1 MPVERR
7 RDVRY
12 RVFFLQLLVILP
24 FLSCWVW
31 RMDNLVIWL
40 RLIQT
45 NGSSFLATIVYRNW
59 NINTWK
65 TSYIRPELYANA
77 DFPPLMLNITFTSSM
92 SWQKPFV
99 SNDRSSVV
107 PFSSKILRKVSIK
120 PSTRMPS
127 VLSKRGL
134 QPAKTWNNVL
144 KLKLQESTSQNC

>member
-1 MPVERR
+1 MHINYHKCPIERK

-12 RVFFLQLLVILP
+12 RAFFLQLLVILP
-24 FLSCWVW
+24 YFSCWNW
-31 RMDNLVIWL
+31 RMDNLFIWL

-45 NGSSFLATIVYRNW
+45 NSSFFLSTTVYRNW

-65 TSYIRPELYANA
+65 TSYIWPDLYANA
-77 DFPPLMLNITFTSSM
+77 DFPPLVLNITFTSSM

-99 SNDRSSVV
+99 SSDRSSFV

-144 KLKLQESTSQNC
+144 KLRL